1 MGSVSAPLAAGAP
14 HAGACGGSA
23 TPAAVLDGRT
33 INQAQPEHLA
43 ADLRRILAGPPCAA
57 AAPLRAAAEGG
68 VVQAQLVY
76 GQWLL
81 DGRGVTRDPAQ
92 AVQWF
97 HHAARRS
104 EPMAL
109 NMLGQCHAQG
119 WGVAV
124 NFLMAAYWFRL
135 AALGGL
141 DWGMYNYATA
151 LTLGQGVEM
160 DRAAAL
166 DWFLQ
171 AAALDHAKSMN
182 MVGSFHE
189 DGWVVDRDLAAA
201 ARHYRRAAERGDFRG
216 QFNTARLLIGEGR
229 IDAALP
235 WLTKVPTSATPA
247 FLHKAT
253 AWLQALP
260 GMPARHPADRERHAP
275 LRAVYLSRVEELRLR
290 HGAREPLFQCG
301 EAA

>member
-1 MGSVSAPLAAGAP
+1 MGSELGSQGAGAP
-14 HAGACGGSA
+14 HAGACGDWG

-33 INQAQPEHLA
+33 INQARPEHLA
-43 ADLRRILAGPPCAA
+43 ADLRRILCGPPHAA
-57 AAPLRAAAEGG
+57 AATLHAAAEGG

-81 DGRGVTRDPAQ
+81 DGRGVASDPAQ

-97 HHAARRS
+97 HHAARRG

-135 AALGGL
+135 AAQGGL

-151 LTLGQGVEM
+151 LTLGQGVET
-160 DRAAAL
+160 DHATAL
-166 DWFLQ
+166 DWFRQ
-171 AAALDHAKSMN
+171 AAALGHAKSMN

-201 ARHYRRAAERGDFRG
+201 ARHYRRAAEGGDFRG
-216 QFNTARLLIGEGR
+216 QFNTARLLVGEGR

-247 FLHKAT
+247 FLQKAT

-260 GMPARHPADRERHAP
+260 GMPARHPADGERHASP
-275 LRAVYLSRVEELRLR
+275 QAIYLSRVEELRLR
-290 HGAREPLFQCG
+290 RSA
-301 EAA
+301 